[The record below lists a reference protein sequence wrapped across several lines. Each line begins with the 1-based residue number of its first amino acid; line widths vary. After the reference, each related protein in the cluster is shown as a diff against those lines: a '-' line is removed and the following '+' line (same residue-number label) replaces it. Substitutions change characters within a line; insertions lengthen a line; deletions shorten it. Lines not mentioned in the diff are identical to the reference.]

1 MEIYVFIGILQ
12 LYPYTF
18 TPLGYMSCEGQTL
31 SISQYQTLYALIGS
45 TYGGDGR
52 TTFAL
57 PNLKGAEPLPQM
69 KYYIAKTVSG
79 EFSAIVER
87 VIESLK
93 AEGFGVLTDIDVKA
107 TMKKKL
113 DIDFR
118 DYRILGA
125 CNPPLAHQALTAD
138 DKIGTML
145 PCNVIVQD
153 LGGGKIEVA
162 AINPAVSMEHVGN
175 PTLNTLAETVTSKLK
190 RVIATI

>member
-1 MEIYVFIGILQ
+1 VQ
-12 LYPYTF
+12 
-18 TPLGYMSCEGQTL
+18 
-31 SISQYQTLYALIGS
+31 
-45 TYGGDGR
+45 
-52 TTFAL
+52 
-57 PNLKGAEPLPQM
+57 
-69 KYYIAKTVSG
+69 YYIAKTVSG
-79 EFSAIVER
+79 GFPATVER

-93 AEGFGVLTDIDVKA
+93 AEGFGVLTEIDVKA

-162 AINPAVSMEHVGN
+162 AINPAISMEQVGN
-175 PTLNTLAETVTSKLK
+175 PTLKVIAESVTDKLK
-190 RVIATI
+190 RVIAAI

>member
-1 MEIYVFIGILQ
+1 
-12 LYPYTF
+12 
-18 TPLGYMSCEGQTL
+18 
-31 SISQYQTLYALIGS
+31 
-45 TYGGDGR
+45 
-52 TTFAL
+52 
-57 PNLKGAEPLPQM
+57 M
-69 KYYIAKTVSG
+69 KYYIAKTASG

-87 VIESLK
+87 ATEALK

-162 AINPAVSMEHVGN
+162 AIDPAISMEHVGN
-175 PTLNTLAETVTSKLK
+175 PKLNTIAKSVTGKLR
-190 RVIATI
+190 RVIAAILRAFYTRQRRAPQPARCRRSRYQ